1 MPVIAII
8 GAGPGLGAAAAQKFG
23 REGFAVALIARNR
36 DKLAA
41 LGQTLAAEGIAAKA
55 YPGDVS
61 DREAL
66 VAALGLAAE
75 ELGPIE
81 VLQYSPVPSSQFLR
95 PVLDTTVADLRAAT
109 EFSILG
115 PAAAVEQVLPGMLER
130 ASGTILFVN
139 GSSAVTPNG
148 KVAGT
153 SIAFAGESAYGAI
166 LHDAVAAQGVQ
177 VRQLIIPGAI
187 GGGDPLFDPDALAE
201 RLWQLHI
208 VPGPF
213 RVTVGDAPA

>member
-36 DKLAA
+36 DKLAV
-41 LGQTLAAEGIAAKA
+41 LEQELAADGIAAKA
-55 YPGDVS
+55 YSADVS
-61 DREAL
+61 DRQAL
-66 VAALGLAAE
+66 VAALGRAAE
-75 ELGPIE
+75 ELGQID

-95 PVLDTTVADLRAAT
+95 PILDTTVADLQAAT

-115 PAAAVEQVLPGMLER
+115 PATAVEQVLPGMLAR
-130 ASGTILFVN
+130 TSGTIVFVN

-148 KVAGT
+148 RVAGT
-153 SIAFAGESAYGAI
+153 SVAFAGESVYGAI
-166 LHDAVAAQGVQ
+166 LHEAVAPQGVQ

-187 GGGDPLFDPDALAE
+187 GGGDPLFDPAALAE
-201 RLWQLHI
+201 RLWQLHT

-213 RVTVGDAPA
+213 RVTVGAAA